1 MIKIDKEEYMNLYFK
16 EILSPL
22 YQEYINAVGLN
33 ISDDDK
39 IKELFNMLYFTDNY
53 TKIHSENVSY
63 YASMLASV
71 LGLPPEEIERIRIGA
86 MLHDIGKIFIPNPIL
101 TKTTFL
107 SDLEFEII
115 KRHPVIGAN
124 LLKINNIDQ
133 YKDIV
138 YCHHERIDGRGYP
151 NGLLGDSIPIA
162 ARITAIADA
171 FDAMIDHR
179 PYGKLKTVS
188 QAVEELQKSAG
199 TQLDKE
205 LVDQF
210 INLMTYPTPNENL
223 LLKREKNIK

>member
-1 MIKIDKEEYMNLYFK
+1 MIKIDKEEYMNLYFT

-22 YQEYINAVGLN
+22 YQDYINAVGLN
-33 ISDDDK
+33 ISVDDK

-53 TKIHSENVSY
+53 TKVHSENVSY

-86 MLHDIGKIFIPNPIL
+86 MLHDVGKIFIPNPIL

-107 SDLEFEII
+107 TDLEFEII

-124 LLKINNIDQ
+124 LLKINNINQ
-133 YKDIV
+133 YADIV
-138 YCHHERIDGRGYP
+138 YNHHERIDGRGYP
-151 NGLLGDSIPIA
+151 NGLIGASIPIA

-179 PYGKLKTVS
+179 TLWKT
-188 QAVEELQKSAG
+188 
-199 TQLDKE
+199 
-205 LVDQF
+205 
-210 INLMTYPTPNENL
+210 
-223 LLKREKNIK
+223 